1 MAKRISAEQFLDL
14 AKEKFENKFEYDLE
28 DFKNMRSKINVFC
41 SSRDHFG
48 VPHGWFA
55 TSAEVHLRGDGGC
68 KTCQYSKGEY
78 LCRNKDDFVY
88 WGNKFHKGK
97 YDYSEFIYV
106 DGKTKGLI
114 KCDIDGHKPFLMHPN
129 NHLSRKAGCPECG
142 KTQAGANL
150 SKNRHGG
157 VSLTKRLLNEG
168 PKIYKKKF
176 DYSLINPDKELRI
189 KDFVQVICPRH
200 GAFEVQISVHLAGH
214 DCLKCT
220 QEESGAKRR
229 RDQEEFINECKE
241 RWGHSDEYY
250 SKVNYI
256 GGAYPITLVCPEHG
270 DFKCN
275 SAKSHRQRGDGCQ
288 VCSGNQKKDRD
299 EIIRL
304 CIEKHGDT
312 YDYSMVQENIKAVH
326 DKITIVCNI
335 HGPFKQ
341 SAVGHYNLGYGCP
354 GCGLMKSGLD
364 NIKAFTH
371 DEKRAQSYCELYLV
385 SVGEYFKIG
394 IAEDTYKRDEKYY
407 DEYILILPSKRAICW
422 VAEQYLL
429 LQTAW
434 LEPQHLPNKYKNW
447 PGRSEL
453 RRRELEIDELIDYM
467 EVVMAEAE
475 EIGWIEFAQKHK
487 LPDYGYGWDPESGL

>member
-14 AKEKFENKFEYDLE
+14 AKEKFENKIEYNRE

-157 VSLTKRLLNEG
+157 VSLTQRLLNEG
-168 PKIYKKKF
+168 PKIHKKKF

-200 GAFEVQISVHLAGH
+200 GAFEVQFCSPCWTRL
-214 DCLKCT
+214 LKMYT
-220 QEESGAKRR
+220 EKAAK
-229 RDQEEFINECKE
+229 K
-241 RWGHSDEYY
+241 
-250 SKVNYI
+250 
-256 GGAYPITLVCPEHG
+256 GGEIRKNLLMSARKDGDIRTNTIQKLITLVVYTQLHL
-270 DFKCN
+270 F
-275 SAKSHRQRGDGCQ
+275 
-288 VCSGNQKKDRD
+288 
-299 EIIRL
+299 
-304 CIEKHGDT
+304 
-312 YDYSMVQENIKAVH
+312 
-326 DKITIVCNI
+326 
-335 HGPFKQ
+335 
-341 SAVGHYNLGYGCP
+341 
-354 GCGLMKSGLD
+354 
-364 NIKAFTH
+364 
-371 DEKRAQSYCELYLV
+371 AQSTETLN
-385 SVGEYFKIG
+385 
-394 IAEDTYKRDEKYY
+394 ATR
-407 DEYILILPSKRAICW
+407 
-422 VAEQYLL
+422 
-429 LQTAW
+429 
-434 LEPQHLPNKYKNW
+434 PN
-447 PGRSEL
+447 
-453 RRRELEIDELIDYM
+453 LID
-467 EVVMAEAE
+467 
-475 EIGWIEFAQKHK
+475 
-487 LPDYGYGWDPESGL
+487 